1 MTNVDRRRLTPGLNS
16 PLLPWCTVLQLVA
29 LRCNVAHCGPTATAK
44 IEADRQVF
52 PGRIAQIVWAPTF
65 FDEKRVCEFAL
76 ASVRLG
82 FGAEGFQLPLTC
94 AKAKAITPAQRTARR
109 WAAQCARVSTRSSL
123 SHFLS
128 DPHRAVAR
136 KVQRTTASAA

>member
-1 MTNVDRRRLTPGLNS
+1 MNDQCGPRPTNAGLNS
-16 PLLPWCTVLQLVA
+16 PLLQLGVLCCNSVYRVATRCTALQHVV

-44 IEADRQVF
+44 IEADRQLF

-65 FDEKRVCEFAL
+65 FDDKRVCEFAL

-94 AKAKAITPAQRTARR
+94 ANPTATTPAQRTGLRR
-109 WAAQCARVSTRSSL
+109 AGRRSA
-123 SHFLS
+123 H
-128 DPHRAVAR
+128 A
-136 KVQRTTASAA
+136 